1 MQCEMTWPGQ
11 NTTLLTSEIRC
22 HRIPHSTWAIIL
34 AYSNIR
40 GFPLQYDA
48 PQLARLR
55 VPSRTSRASP
65 CLCTRLCM
73 VSVKLPA
80 HDAHGGGQSQGGSRH
95 GGEGPC
101 HEARVLYLHV
111 LTSISSPGM
120 VRTWSWPPCLPCPR
134 RKTAIRP
141 TPWQR
146 VWQCL
151 MCRKP
156 VFQMP
161 YQGCT
166 YVHTRHDIRD
176 MTDRHGI
183 VPKLPRLVLGAV
195 HVTSNVA
202 VVVRLSAPEQLPT
215 TTTSFPVY
223 PTAPRAYAT
232 SIHEAPTN
240 SSPCKP

>member
-1 MQCEMTWPGQ
+1 MGHHLGLQQYPGLP
-11 NTTLLTSEIRC
+11 TPIRRTATRSAPCPVADFTSI
-22 HRIPHSTWAIIL
+22 SM
-34 AYSNIR
+34 S
-40 GFPLQYDA
+40 
-48 PQLARLR
+48 
-55 VPSRTSRASP
+55 
-65 CLCTRLCM
+65 TRLCM

-146 VWQCL
+146 VWRCL

-166 YVHTRHDIRD
+166 YVHTRHDRSPWHCSQVAKIGSRSS
-176 MTDRHGI
+176 TRNEQCRRCGQAVCARTTTNHHHELPGLPNGAACVRHVHSRGTNEQQ
-183 VPKLPRLVLGAV
+183 PMQALTLVLGSQ
-195 HVTSNVA
+195 HPRRSGWTSRKVA
-202 VVVRLSAPEQLPT
+202 GRVEHHTR
-215 TTTSFPVY
+215 
-223 PTAPRAYAT
+223 R
-232 SIHEAPTN
+232 
-240 SSPCKP
+240 